1 MKRLVICLSI
11 IILSFSLPLFSQEQ
25 AGSGSSPSSENTSDG
40 TMVDETAIRI
50 GGQED
55 PAEDGQ
61 AEVPDS
67 SLGSLS
73 IWSFLRMILVLGLVV
88 GAIYLIFHFLKKAGG
103 SKFKDSDL
111 IKIIGTKQISANKYL
126 YLVEVG
132 GLLYLVG
139 SGENGMQLVSEITR
153 QEVVDELLIQAAA
166 NPEVPKKNF
175 ADMFSGMFRGGGSSG
190 FSGIGGGGGSAI
202 GSADFLKKQRERL
215 KNIKNS
221 PGI

>member
-25 AGSGSSPSSENTSDG
+25 GGSGSSPSSENTSDG

>member
-1 MKRLVICLSI
+1 
-11 IILSFSLPLFSQEQ
+11 
-25 AGSGSSPSSENTSDG
+25 
-40 TMVDETAIRI
+40 MVDETAIRI